1 MLQPTQV
8 SQNQS
13 LARTSTALSVASLNG
28 SIFTAVSTVGA
39 ITPLETAPAKDGL
52 NPLIKPS
59 LWTPIQLFILEH
71 ELCRSLKNY
80 NIYHLLYYIDDF
92 LNAGPA
98 YFDICANNLHNL
110 LVFCDKIYAPI
121 KPSCLTC
128 PTTCLTFLGI
138 QIDTLSMEASIISEQ
153 KQSLLQELRNL
164 HSQHKCIK

>member
-71 ELCRSLKNY
+71 ELCSYPDKAFVEKF
-80 NIYHLLYYIDDF
+80 IDD
-92 LNAGPA
+92 LQHG
-98 YFDICANNLHNL
+98 CAIVCNRPQFAN
-110 LVFCDKIYAPI
+110 Y
-121 KPSCLTC
+121 
-128 PTTCLTFLGI
+128 
-138 QIDTLSMEASIISEQ
+138 
-153 KQSLLQELRNL
+153 
-164 HSQHKCIK
+164 